1 MAVKSR
7 RSYKGAPVSNT
18 LGVALSAGGTTITLA
33 SAMSGW
39 PTGSEPFFVVI
50 DPGTTKEEKLCVTYT
65 STTQLTVV
73 DPATTSGWSASS
85 AGRGVDDTT
94 DRIHDA
100 GATIY
105 PVFTALEANQAN
117 ELVSK
122 YAHQGAV
129 VYQGASTFTELTIG
143 TAAHVLKV
151 NSGATAPEWGQVGTA
166 SITDT
171 AVTLAKLATVLQNAL
186 PPVGT
191 IVAYGGATAPT
202 GWMLCDGSTFN
213 ATTYSSLNTVLGGN
227 TLPDLRARVPMGKA
241 ASGTGSTLLG
251 SGGARKI
258 ASSNLPTHAHALDHD
273 HAAFNWTH
281 DHVAFDT
288 TSGGSHS
295 HTINDPG
302 HSHSYLKP
310 TEGSHNVV
318 NVADATLSFM
328 DSYTIA
334 STDGNS
340 TGISGTTTTNSLHSH
355 NIDVPSHT
363 GSIDIPAFTGT
374 VTTTFANDDYF
385 QPFVAVN
392 YIIKHDYV

>member
-18 LGVALSAGGTTITLA
+18 LGIALSAGATTVTLA

-39 PTGSEPFFVVI
+39 PTGSEPFFIVI
-50 DPGTTKEEKLCVTYT
+50 DPGTAKEEKLCVVYT

-73 DPATTSGWSASS
+73 DPAATSGWTASA
-85 AGRGVDDTT
+85 AGRGADDTT
-94 DRIHDA
+94 DRNHDA
-100 GATIY
+100 GAVVY

-122 YAHQGAV
+122 YSAQGAI
-129 VYQGASTFTELTIG
+129 VYQGASTFTTLTVG
-143 TAAHVLKV
+143 TAGQVLKV
-151 NSGATAPEWGQVGTA
+151 NSGATAPEWGQVATA
-166 SITDT
+166 GIADSS
-171 AVTLAKLATVLQNAL
+171 VTLAKLAAVMQAAL

-191 IVAYGGATAPT
+191 IVAYGGAVAPT
-202 GWMLCDGSTFN
+202 GWLLCDGSTFN

-251 SGGARKI
+251 TGGARKI

-281 DHVAFDT
+281 DHAAFDT
-288 TSGGSHS
+288 ADGGSHT
-295 HTINDPG
+295 HTITDPG
-302 HSHSYLKP
+302 HAHFYASAGYGTKP
-310 TEGSHNVV
+310 ME
-318 NVADATLSFM
+318 NVADSSV
-328 DSYTIA
+328 SYANGNTIETTPTNFTNI
-334 STDGNS
+334 SINS
-340 TGISGTTTTNSLHSH
+340 TNSAHKHS
-355 NIDVPSHT
+355 IDVPSHT